1 MYSGKYKQELKKHF
15 NEIVEL
21 QKSGMQLK
29 IIAEKF
35 NVPSRSIGRLL
46 LENGIYTRTKVSD
59 IDEKD
64 IINDYLSPLPI
75 HKIAE
80 KYKISQSTVSEIL
93 KRNNVEIIGSEKFNQ
108 KYTLNEHY
116 FDEIDN
122 QEKAYII
129 GLLMADGC
137 VHKNTISI
145 SLQEDD
151 KYILEKINSL
161 LGSNRP
167 IKPINMKKKKI
178 TYKNQYK
185 LSIVNK
191 YMANQL
197 RNLGIVNQKSLKLEY
212 PEWVSN
218 NLLPHLIRGYLDGD
232 GSIIKTRNRV
242 SLTGTCMFLYK
253 LKDVLYDTLNIEST
267 IYKYN
272 DITCD
277 LKINNIHNTKIFLDY
292 IYNNSTIHLKRK
304 YEVYISR
311 YVNNSFAA

>member
-1 MYSGKYKQELKKHF
+1 
-15 NEIVEL
+15 
-21 QKSGMQLK
+21 MQLK
-29 IIAEKF
+29 TIAEKF
-35 NVPSRSIGRLL
+35 NVPPRSIGRLL
-46 LENGIYTRTKVSD
+46 LENGIRTRTKLSD
-59 IDEKD
+59 INEEN
-64 IINDYLSPLPI
+64 IINDYSSLISI

-80 KYKISQSTVSEIL
+80 KYKISPSTVSAIL
-93 KRNNVEIIGSEKFNQ
+93 KRNNVKIVGSEKFNQ

-116 FDEIDN
+116 FDTIDT

-151 KYILEKINSL
+151 GYILEKINSL

-167 IKPINMKKKKI
+167 IKPIDMKKKKD

-197 RNLGIVNQKSLKLEY
+197 RNLGIVEQKSLKLEY
-212 PEWVSN
+212 PDWITDS
-218 NLLPHLIRGYLDGD
+218 LLPHLIRGYLDGD

-242 SLTGTCMFLYK
+242 SLTGTCMFLNK

-267 IYKYN
+267 ICKYN

-292 IYNNSTIHLKRK
+292 IYNNSTIHLDRK

-311 YVNNSFAA
+311 YINNSFAA

>member
-15 NEIVEL
+15 DEIVEL

-29 IIAEKF
+29 TIAEKF
-35 NVPSRSIGRLL
+35 NVPPRSIGRLL
-46 LENGIYTRTKVSD
+46 LENGIRTRTKLSD
-59 IDEKD
+59 INEEN
-64 IINDYLSPLPI
+64 IINDYSSLISI

-80 KYKISQSTVSEIL
+80 KYKISPSTVSAIL
-93 KRNNVEIIGSEKFNQ
+93 KRNNVKIVGSEKFNQ

-116 FDEIDN
+116 FDTIDT

-151 KYILEKINSL
+151 GYILEKINSL

-167 IKPINMKKKKI
+167 IKPIDMKKKKD

-197 RNLGIVNQKSLKLEY
+197 RNLGIVEQKSLKLEY
-212 PEWVSN
+212 PYWITD

-242 SLTGTCMFLYK
+242 SLTGTCMFLNK

-267 IYKYN
+267 ICKYN

-277 LKINNIHNTKIFLDY
+277 LKINNIHNAKIFLDY
-292 IYNNSTIHLKRK
+292 IYNNSTIHLNRK
-304 YEVYISR
+304 YDVYISR